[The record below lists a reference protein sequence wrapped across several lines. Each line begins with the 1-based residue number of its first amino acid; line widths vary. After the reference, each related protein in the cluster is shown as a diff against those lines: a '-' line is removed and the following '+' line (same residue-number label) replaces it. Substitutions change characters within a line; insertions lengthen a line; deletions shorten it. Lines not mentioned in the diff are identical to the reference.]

1 MIRETRDGSPTDR
14 PFHVERRGIDVVP
27 DAERWASARDIGALW
42 SGSSINIA
50 YVIYGA
56 LLLGFGF
63 SLPVAIGLIVLG
75 NASYLLVAVASL
87 QGPQT
92 GTTTFAITRAPFGRR
107 GARALSALNW
117 ITQVGFETE
126 ALLLVVGA
134 SITLSQLAGI
144 HVGAGLKVTFI
155 VAACLVQTVLP
166 YFGHATMVKVLRLLI
181 VPFVAIFAVVA
192 FVGLHHVRAS
202 YHGVA
207 GGWELESAGLAFVVA
222 LSGLGWSECG
232 NDYTRYV
239 APTTSTRSLVGWIM
253 LGTALPEAALMIL
266 GALLATFLGSIPVW
280 NGSNPFAAFSHTRVL
295 PTWLVAALL
304 VIAIVQ
310 MFSIDALVLYSSGV
324 SLLATGLPIKRYQA
338 VVVDGVLAG
347 LLTIWATFQS
357 SFSAFTKEFVG
368 VIIIWIGPWFGVF
381 VMDWL
386 LRGRRYDDGVLDGLA
401 TRDGAGRWAGGVA
414 MLAGMVVATMAFSK
428 APPPA
433 SVPFHWMTPIANHFG
448 SFYCPGT
455 ASAGCGPA
463 GWFGGADFSAP
474 GGIIVAAL
482 CYAALVRLGAAR
494 ARLSLGRVRSRR
506 YTRGTATSSQ

>member
-1 MIRETRDGSPTDR
+1 MIHETHDGSPTDR

-27 DAERWASARDIGALW
+27 TGERWASARDIGALW

-56 LLLGFGF
+56 LLMGFGF
-63 SLPVAIGLIVLG
+63 SLPVAIGLILLG
-75 NASYLLVAVASL
+75 NASYLFVAVASL

-134 SITLSQLAGI
+134 AITLSQLAGI
-144 HVGAGLKVTFI
+144 HVGAGLKVAFI
-155 VAACLVQTVLP
+155 VAACGVQTVLP

-192 FVGLHHVRAS
+192 LVGLHHVPAS

-239 APTTSTRSLVGWIM
+239 APSTPTRSLVGWIM

-266 GALLATFLGSIPVW
+266 GALLATFLGSSSVW
-280 NGSNPFAAFSHTRVL
+280 NGPNPFAAFVHTGVF
-295 PTWLVAALL
+295 PTWLVLALL

-310 MFSIDALVLYSSGV
+310 MFSIDALVLSSSGV

-338 VVVDGVLAG
+338 VVIDGVLAG

-357 SFSAFTKEFVG
+357 SFSVFTKEFAG

-386 LRGRRYDDGVLDGLA
+386 LRGRRYDAGALDGRA
-401 TRDGAGRWAGGVA
+401 ARDAGVRWAGVAA

-428 APPPA
+428 APPPV

-448 SFYCPGT
+448 SFFCPGT
-455 ASAGCGPA
+455 ASAACGPE

-474 GGIIVAAL
+474 SGIVVAAL
-482 CYAALVRLGAAR
+482 LYALLVRLGEA
-494 ARLSLGRVRSRR
+494 RSRR
-506 YTRGTATSSQ
+506 RARS